1 MIKNKSTT
9 ILIATQKKID
19 FEDKLNTFYKPIF
32 VGAALSDQVNS
43 NYTRDDEGENIS
55 DKNQSFCELTAIYW
69 AWKNIDSDYVG
80 LCHYRRYFLFNYKS
94 IFKFD
99 RIPILN
105 VDINFLNNINIPEKS
120 LQNLINTHGVIT
132 THPRFTVGSIEES
145 YSSDKAHFGYDFQ
158 VMKNILTEKYPEFNN
173 DMEIHFSQNKLMHY
187 NMFIMSKADFNKY
200 CTWLFDIL
208 FECEKRI
215 DTSEYNT
222 VQKRV
227 FGFLAERLLSLY
239 IFHNFKNK
247 YEVPVGYLNP
257 AHRLFK
263 IYKGNSYKV
272 TEFLYSILNIAN
284 KFFYKR

>member
-1 MIKNKSTT
+1 MFKNKSTT
-9 ILIATQKKID
+9 ILIATQKHID
-19 FEDKLNTFYKPIF
+19 FEDKLNYFYKPIY
-32 VGAALSDQVNS
+32 VGAALTDQINI
-43 NYTRDDEGENIS
+43 NYTKDNIGENIS
-55 DKNQSFCELTAIYW
+55 DKNKSFCELTAIYW

-105 VDINFLNNINIPEKS
+105 ADSNFLNNINIPETS
-120 LQNLINTHGVIT
+120 LHNLIDTHGIIT
-132 THPRFTVGSIEES
+132 THPRITVGSIEES
-145 YSSDKAHFGYDFQ
+145 YANDKAHFGKDFK
-158 VMKNILTEKYPEFNN
+158 VMKNILTEKYPEFKN

-187 NMFIMSKADFNKY
+187 NMFIMSKPDFNKY

-215 DTSEYNT
+215 DTSDYNV

-239 IFHNFKNK
+239 IFHNYKNK

-263 IYKGNSYKV
+263 LYKGNIYKV

-284 KFFYKR
+284 KLIYKR